1 MKKLLT
7 ILTLLMVYV
16 SSYAVDNTIER
27 IIWSGNEAISYNAE
41 AFLGSQYGI
50 GKDKFTG
57 LADGNTIRIYYTPTE
72 NQTPKYKVIYRD
84 GWNWNTLYDDDA
96 DNDADKNKGNI
107 TISDGVISYT
117 VQEGVAEKI
126 KNSSEGGGMV
136 FSGIYYTITKV
147 SYIRTASCDFT
158 NLNVGDKIKVTFS
171 KSTEEGASPS
181 LTIKLSDDNV
191 VFSGNPSKNES
202 YEFEVTSSNI
212 ETIVS
217 NGLILQEKDLTVST
231 LEVTDRG
238 RSYTATDLTS
248 NLKAGESRVL
258 YENSDGL
265 KISWNRIGNDIHDIL
280 EENEEI
286 CVTVKEKTSVDH
298 PRVTISSGW
307 DGIKEQ
313 YLTDITAFPYD
324 AVFSLSESI
333 TKETTTQSLKK
344 WITDGFYVYGDG
356 YTVTKVVLTK
366 PLIDCFTGYTDASTH
381 SMTVNTWS
389 GLTSTS
395 DVSGTSAAAL
405 NIKTSTTSK
414 IKVLV
419 QFTDGWNYDYTDTE
433 ATDNPRSIILDAT
446 KTISNIYIQNAGTS
460 NDPITITFSDISF
473 AESGTITPNMS
484 IPLTLSDNKV
494 EGLSYT
500 GCNSLYVAQNG
511 TKPISMIVTYADGV
525 VAYKAS
531 NAGTRNLKLDDSKTI
546 NAIEVINPESGT
558 ISNIYLFNSTDDRE
572 DALSSPKSGASTV
585 LFSRSDTYS
594 MSESN
599 QISFKNSQY
608 GSLLSE
614 GQELY
619 FSLSST
625 GDSRTLTLYDASDS
639 PVETWNLSDLK
650 ASMIRLYIN
659 STIHEKLANGF
670 SFKGTGI
677 TEVWGVE
684 LAMPAT
690 QTAPTAGNSLE
701 LYNKSEASTVNWW
714 EACYVNSAYGAI
726 LAADDEIKITV
737 TKGESDGSVGLIEVN
752 TQTAIGDEVSITTAG
767 EQVVT
772 FSLTDALI
780 EQMRSG
786 FSVWGKGGV
795 KVTKVELY
803 KPEVVADPNLLWS
816 GTETLSTTALAIA
829 GTNFSNVAVGN
840 RIFMTFSTGGT
851 MVATY
856 GTSNTELFNGS
867 VSNEYASEFEI
878 TSDNIETIKASGIT
892 ITGATAVLTKIERSE
907 TAYSTDGLS
916 LTTTGTYGWEASYET
931 STKTITFNGAYKAYG
946 WNIGNTDYNEVD
958 NITFLMAE
966 TPTKTNENDNNVSVS
981 LYVDYVN
988 KYGKTETLSNSTVS
1002 GLSIILPIKNNT
1014 SLTNGITRVRSIY
1027 LKTNVA
1033 STVKLANVGT
1043 RSAKNLSTGTQKI
1056 SAHSAIGI
1064 AHGLFENAS
1073 VGDVLTLQVSNIANG
1088 AKYSLK
1094 GHGEDTHNNW
1104 TSFVYDQSLAS
1115 NETTITRTLTSEDL
1129 AIIQDAGLSIEGS
1142 GFTCGDVTLT
1152 TLGAVDE
1159 AQTHTT
1165 ATYTLTITSENGSV
1179 TVKKDGTDTDDRTFD
1194 VDTELTLTATAEEGY
1209 TFSRW
1214 MSGET
1219 ELDANTDKSL
1229 TITMDANK
1237 SITAVFEAAADTRTE
1252 QPINMTENVIGNW
1265 NNFTIKKEKFN
1276 NVASTGDVIK
1286 IYVKDVKEDAQISL
1300 KIPTGD
1306 WAEFKGFNPTTTDTE
1321 FSYTITSE
1329 VLAQLKEYGLAVS
1342 GKNYTSVKLTLK
1354 TNGTVPIENY
1364 ALTYAA
1370 SPEIGGTVAVTKKV
1384 GDASENIASGTT
1396 VAEFTE
1402 LTATVTANEGFTF
1415 KNWQVNGQDKTNQ
1428 TSTTYKFVMDKDA
1441 SLLAVFNPPTFE
1453 YELTLWEDSKAI
1465 TWDDEWS
1472 TGNSNEN
1479 FSQVKKN
1486 DMIRITFTKSDDS
1499 PQMQIWQKDAD
1510 WNGTQIYGGDVEEP
1524 SYAFFVANDAMATNI
1539 MERGLYIKGQ
1549 NATITKIE
1557 LLTNSVVTDPR
1568 TEKILVEKTQAIA
1581 DGDIEINRG
1590 LFSNA
1595 VVGDIIRI
1603 YATDLSA
1610 TSKIALATDYD
1621 SAFDGANWTGF
1632 TESPFALKLT
1642 ASLLSKVQEKNLL
1655 IRGENF
1661 TFTKAVLYTEKEL
1674 GEAIGS
1680 GGEEPEISNTDAS
1693 EEAKKLF
1700 NVLKDLY
1707 GKKIVSGVVANVDWN
1722 TKEAE
1727 NVYNWTGKWP
1737 ALNVYDFIN
1746 LHASKDVNSAGWV
1759 DYSDITTAKN
1769 WWKEGG
1775 IVGAMW
1781 HWQVK
1786 ANNGTDY
1793 TCTPGTAANE
1803 TSFDASKVYVD
1814 GTDENTLAKQQLD
1827 QLCGYLK
1834 KMQDAGIP
1842 VVWRPLHE
1850 ASGNV
1855 EQYAGGKAWFWWG
1868 AKGADVYKQLWQWMY
1883 NYMVKTKGLNNLIWV
1898 WTSQT
1903 KDNNWYPGD
1912 AYVDIIGRDNYGA
1925 TAATL
1930 ATEYEVLKDTYS
1942 NKMMTLSECGNSET
1956 AEMAKLSSIWD
1967 AGSRW
1972 SWFMTWYDGAYN
1984 DGTSTTHKHADKT
1997 WWDDA
2002 MAKDY
2007 VVTRDQMKELLGQ
2020 DSGGGSQ
2027 TGVNISLDDLN
2038 EGWSSTYDATTKTIT
2053 TTGEW
2058 AARGWYIGDD
2068 RYSQKGSITVKY
2080 EAVQFGV
2087 TLKMEYTNTNGD
2099 SKSVSAGAAAG
2110 ETEVELDIPAD
2121 VKTIEKVYITYQ
2133 PIGTLKLTAV
2143 SVNDKVVDNRTEKTL
2158 VETSQ
2163 AISDGDIKINRGLF
2177 SNAVAKDVLYIYATG
2192 LSDASK
2198 IALEPADYSGALDGA
2213 QWTAF
2218 TESPFTLKL
2227 TESALATIKEKGLL
2241 VRGEN
2246 FTFTKATLY
2255 TESELGSIIPDE
2267 EEPSI
2272 DPEVPSTNEPVI
2284 NEGGEVKLDEV
2295 KAQDE
2300 TTTVTYNKEEET
2312 LTITTTEPYKAAQI
2326 WLNEPEEVIN
2336 EVLKVEIAESNA
2348 NVIVT
2353 VGYTDGTE
2361 TSAASS
2367 AATAASRTLR
2377 ALSRGA
2383 TEETG
2388 TVVTVPLSAGK
2399 EIQKIEIK
2407 NVEPGTIT
2415 ITSMSVTTLIN
2426 EGETVTLWS
2435 SNEGE
2440 TLTWNDIARQT
2451 TDLTNLLKEY
2461 DELLITVSARAEG
2474 NDWPKVFL
2482 RDINYESVGRE
2493 TLLNEVTTFPYIVRY
2508 VLTSELLEKIKNGF
2522 SVCGDGVTITK
2533 VELYRPVPP
2542 KEGDIHLRSLD
2553 YGYGSSYDA
2562 SITTMTTTTRWAA
2575 RGWEIG
2581 DMRYNSKDLVII
2593 GYEAVDFPV
2602 TIKMEYVDDKGQK
2615 QATSTGVA
2623 AGQNYVQ
2630 MAIPEGI
2637 TQLDRV
2643 YLTYQNPGSLKLTE
2657 ASVVTTGEARS
2668 RGFINDGVTTGIKD
2682 VKRSADMNDKWYD
2695 MNGRQVKQ
2703 PSKGLYIKNGKKIM
2717 HH

>member
-7 ILTLLMVYV
+7 ILTLLVCVVLQAWADERPLQLWPEISYSLTWEEYCIKDIFSNVTTGAELSFTYTSNSGSPQLQVWHKDGSYNGTQMSVTTTESSTFKVTISTDTELENIKARGIYIKGQDATITQISYTPNGGNPTTLWPETSYAISWSERTLLTSTMSSLSTGDGLRVTFTKSADSPQMQLQHKNESWSATDLFNDNITEPSYTVILSETAVADIKARGLTMKGQNATVTKIEAVALYTLTVTSSNEEYGIVTVETTALSESKYV
-16 SSYAVDNTIER
+16 SGTEVSVKAEAKAGYRFVNWTDNNNSDAAVSTDATYTFSISANTSLKANFEAESTHTDKPEVNVSAFSAMTSENNTPNFSAGTLTTTAAWTGIQQWIGDNSGVQGSQLVVKTESACKLKIDVYYTDNTQRSLTVPET
-27 IIWSGNEAISYNAE
+27 AISTFVLALEKTKYIKSIQIQNSE
-41 AFLGSQYGI
+41 VGI
-50 GKDKFTG
+50 VKFTCIA
-57 LADGNTIRIYYTPTE
+57 LDPLYTITATSADTDKGTAVVKTDPTSAGKYAYGTSVTVTATPVSGYSFSQWKVGETSVSTDASYTFTATEDVALTAEFAVGKTTQALKNATQKMVNETVGTKVLISNSAFANVTDGDIITVNMSEVATSGAFIVLKENTSGTSFFGNNYSSALTSG
-72 NQTPKYKVIYRD
+72 QTSFTH
-84 GWNWNTLYDDDA
+84 TLTASDITLLTG
-96 DNDADKNKGNI
+96 DNKALCITGEGFTCGNI
-107 TISDGVISYT
+107 TITSAGSITADAAHTTMYVLSVAQPASGGTIQIGSSDAAAQKAYDNGSQVTLTAVPSNGYIFSKWT
-117 VQEGVAEKI
+117 KDGSEAGSAE
-126 KNSSEGGGMV
+126 S
-136 FSGIYYTITKV
+136 
-147 SYIRTASCDFT
+147 
-158 NLNVGDKIKVTFS
+158 LNV
-171 KSTEEGASPS
+171 
-181 LTIKLSDDNV
+181 
-191 VFSGNPSKNES
+191 
-202 YEFEVTSSNI
+202 
-212 ETIVS
+212 
-217 NGLILQEKDLTVST
+217 
-231 LEVTDRG
+231 
-238 RSYTATDLTS
+238 
-248 NLKAGESRVL
+248 
-258 YENSDGL
+258 
-265 KISWNRIGNDIHDIL
+265 
-280 EENEEI
+280 
-286 CVTVKEKTSVDH
+286 
-298 PRVTISSGW
+298 
-307 DGIKEQ
+307 
-313 YLTDITAFPYD
+313 
-324 AVFSLSESI
+324 
-333 TKETTTQSLKK
+333 
-344 WITDGFYVYGDG
+344 
-356 YTVTKVVLTK
+356 
-366 PLIDCFTGYTDASTH
+366 
-381 SMTVNTWS
+381 
-389 GLTSTS
+389 
-395 DVSGTSAAAL
+395 
-405 NIKTSTTSK
+405 
-414 IKVLV
+414 
-419 QFTDGWNYDYTDTE
+419 
-433 ATDNPRSIILDAT
+433 
-446 KTISNIYIQNAGTS
+446 
-460 NDPITITFSDISF
+460 
-473 AESGTITPNMS
+473 
-484 IPLTLSDNKV
+484 
-494 EGLSYT
+494 
-500 GCNSLYVAQNG
+500 
-511 TKPISMIVTYADGV
+511 
-525 VAYKAS
+525 
-531 NAGTRNLKLDDSKTI
+531 
-546 NAIEVINPESGT
+546 
-558 ISNIYLFNSTDDRE
+558 
-572 DALSSPKSGASTV
+572 
-585 LFSRSDTYS
+585 
-594 MSESN
+594 
-599 QISFKNSQY
+599 
-608 GSLLSE
+608 
-614 GQELY
+614 
-619 FSLSST
+619 
-625 GDSRTLTLYDASDS
+625 
-639 PVETWNLSDLK
+639 
-650 ASMIRLYIN
+650 
-659 STIHEKLANGF
+659 
-670 SFKGTGI
+670 
-677 TEVWGVE
+677 
-684 LAMPAT
+684 
-690 QTAPTAGNSLE
+690 
-701 LYNKSEASTVNWW
+701 
-714 EACYVNSAYGAI
+714 
-726 LAADDEIKITV
+726 
-737 TKGESDGSVGLIEVN
+737 
-752 TQTAIGDEVSITTAG
+752 
-767 EQVVT
+767 
-772 FSLTDALI
+772 
-780 EQMRSG
+780 
-786 FSVWGKGGV
+786 
-795 KVTKVELY
+795 
-803 KPEVVADPNLLWS
+803 
-816 GTETLSTTALAIA
+816 
-829 GTNFSNVAVGN
+829 
-840 RIFMTFSTGGT
+840 
-851 MVATY
+851 
-856 GTSNTELFNGS
+856 
-867 VSNEYASEFEI
+867 
-878 TSDNIETIKASGIT
+878 
-892 ITGATAVLTKIERSE
+892 
-907 TAYSTDGLS
+907 
-916 LTTTGTYGWEASYET
+916 
-931 STKTITFNGAYKAYG
+931 TFNGADITVTAEFITNPRILTG
-946 WNIGNTDYNEVD
+946 SNEFSTGNSLFSSLALGDKIRVNFSKTD
-958 NITFLMAE
+958 
-966 TPTKTNENDNNVSVS
+966 ENDAEYTPSIEVRLTSGDTNSKLSGNFNSSTDAEKTLYEIKVTEESAVTSIKSNGLFIAGNDITIGEISVIPAKQLTWFNEYEIPASEFSTIEVGGKINLTFTRSTNPYLQIVCPTTDSWTYLDGVSLAADTYSYDVTEDNCEPIKTKGLRLKGQDLTYSSVSVEAAS
-981 LYVDYVN
+981 PSSSE
-988 KYGKTETLSNSTVS
+988 KTLSQMETIMGSWTGYVTIDKAKFANAAVNDVLKIYTKDKEDGAQISLKDQSTDWPALEVATQYPDLTDDVFS
-1002 GLSIILPIKNNT
+1002 YTIPNETVLGKLKDYGLVIGGQKFTYVKATLTTAEDVPELVQYT
-1014 SLTNGITRVRSIY
+1014 LTTTATNGSISSVPKGTDGKFDAGY
-1027 LKTNVA
+1027 
-1033 STVKLANVGT
+1033 TVKL
-1043 RSAKNLSTGTQKI
+1043 
-1056 SAHSAIGI
+1056 
-1064 AHGLFENAS
+1064 
-1073 VGDVLTLQVSNIANG
+1073 
-1088 AKYSLK
+1088 
-1094 GHGEDTHNNW
+1094 
-1104 TSFVYDQSLAS
+1104 
-1115 NETTITRTLTSEDL
+1115 
-1129 AIIQDAGLSIEGS
+1129 
-1142 GFTCGDVTLT
+1142 
-1152 TLGAVDE
+1152 
-1159 AQTHTT
+1159 T
-1165 ATYTLTITSENGSV
+1165 ATPNDGYQFSKWT
-1179 TVKKDGTDTDDRTFD
+1179 DGTNDL
-1194 VDTELTLTATAEEGY
+1194 V
-1209 TFSRW
+1209 
-1214 MSGET
+1214 
-1219 ELDANTDKSL
+1219 ANEDKSL
-1229 TITMDANK
+1229 SVTMDANK
-1237 SITAVFEAAADTRTE
+1237 SITAIFEAAADTRTE

-1300 KIPTGD
+1300 KIPTGNWD
-1306 WAEFKGFNPTTTDTE
+1306 EFKGFNPTTTDTE

-1465 TWDDEWS
+1465 TWDEWS

-1557 LLTNSVVTDPR
+1557 LLTNSVVTDSR
-1568 TEKILVEKTQAIA
+1568 TEKTLVEKTQAIS

-1595 VVGDIIRI
+1595 VAGDIIRI
-1603 YATDLSA
+1603 YAKDLSA

-1632 TESPFALKLT
+1632 TESPFSLKLT

-1655 IRGENF
+1655 IRGENY

-1693 EEAKKLF
+1693 EETKKLF

-1814 GTDENTLAKQQLD
+1814 GTSENTLAKQQLD

-1850 ASGNV
+1850 GSGNV

-1930 ATEYEVLKDTYS
+1930 ATEYEALKDTHS

-1972 SWFMTWYDGAYN
+1972 SWFMTWYDGDYN
-1984 DGTSTTHKHADKT
+1984 DGTSTTHKHAGKT

-2284 NEGGEVKLDEV
+2284 NEGGKVKLDEV

-2326 WLNEPEEVIN
+2326 WLNEPEEVTN

-2657 ASVVTTGEARS
+2657 ASVVTTGKARS

-2682 VKRSADMNDKWYD
+2682 VKRGADMSDKWYD

-2717 HH
+2717 HK